1 MIQITN
7 QDKIKKRF
15 YDGICTTTGKN
26 KEYFWSKNKGK
37 CMDHPCVE
45 KLSFMKGKL
54 IIAINYTKK
63 I

>member
-1 MIQITN
+1 MAYVQ
-7 QDKIKKRF
+7 QLVKIKNTF
-15 YDGICTTTGKN
+15 GLTI
-26 KEYFWSKNKGK
+26 KGK